1 MASTHTA
8 HSKIQHI
15 TENQL
20 HKQVPFLIQEVFSF
34 LKDAYVC
41 SNLGASS
48 KFKTVSDESRTCLGG
63 DTELSS
69 V

>member
-8 HSKIQHI
+8 QSKIQHI

-20 HKQVPFLIQEVFSF
+20 YNQVAFLIQEVFSF
-34 LKDAYVC
+34 LKDAYIC
-41 SNLGASS
+41 SNLGTSS

-63 DTELSS
+63 DTELPS